1 MGGVVSGDDA
11 GPISSAGP
19 DLISGEAHDGGQTRS
34 GRILWVDDEV
44 DLLRPH
50 LMLLRS
56 AGYRVDAIMN
66 GQDALELLRSETYDL
81 VLLDEQMPGL
91 RGIDVLA
98 RLRRSSP
105 RLPVVMVTKS
115 EAYSTMHEAIG
126 HRADDYIVKPTS
138 PRQVL
143 SVVTRL
149 LEGPALQ
156 HEQIARDFT
165 RRFTELR
172 EDLSTAATWNEWA
185 RLYSEMVDWD
195 LKLEEAKERGLREIL
210 DMLLADVRRGFCDLV
225 AAQYGEWVHEGGEA
239 GPTLSVDVLPR
250 FFKPLLVEDPAS
262 MLVVMDCM
270 RLDQWRAIM
279 PLLSDL
285 FEIEEALYASILPTA
300 TPFARNAIFSGLFP
314 DELAERRPDW
324 WKAGFEIGY
333 NTFEDELFK
342 EFVAQLAGHHM
353 RTHYEK
359 IFSTDEGEDMLARL
373 AGYLSGPSA
382 TALVFGFVDMLTH
395 GRSES
400 KLIWEMARDTSAL
413 RSLTVTWF
421 QRSTAYR
428 ALALAA
434 QRGVR
439 VLLTTDHGS
448 LHCHRSATIYA
459 KRDATANLRYKFGD
473 DLRVENPAAVFAA
486 TDADELRLPP
496 GGMKRNYVL
505 CRDDFFFVYPTKL
518 REYQQRYRDSFLHG
532 GVSPEEMVLPA
543 VLLTPR

>member
-1 MGGVVSGDDA
+1 MSGLT
-11 GPISSAGP
+11 SAQE
-19 DLISGEAHDGGQTRS
+19 SGQRT

-56 AGYRVDAIMN
+56 EGYQVDAIMN
-66 GQDALELLRSETYDL
+66 GQDALELLRSQSYDL

-91 RGIDVLA
+91 RGIEVLT
-98 RLRRSSP
+98 RLRRTSP
-105 RLPVVMVTKS
+105 RLPVVMVSKS

-165 RRFTELR
+165 RRFAELR
-172 EDLSTAATWNEWA
+172 EDLATASTWDEWA
-185 RLYSEMVDWD
+185 RLYSEMVEWD
-195 LKLEEAKERGLREIL
+195 LRLEEAGETGLREAL
-210 DMLLADVRRGFCDLV
+210 DMLLADLRRGFCDLV
-225 AAQYGEWVHEGGEA
+225 DARYGDWVHEGGEA

-262 MLVVMDCM
+262 LLIVMDCM

-279 PLLSDL
+279 PLLSDM

-324 WKAGFEIGY
+324 WTGGIETGY
-333 NTFEDELFK
+333 NTFEDELFA
-342 EFVAQLAGHHM
+342 EFVAELAGHRM

-359 IFSTDEGEDMLARL
+359 IFSASEGESMLERL
-373 AGYLSGPSA
+373 SGYLSRPSA

-400 KLIWEMARDTSAL
+400 KLIWEMARDTGAL

-421 QRSTAYR
+421 KRSTAYR

-434 QRGVR
+434 QSGVR

-473 DLRVENPAAVFAA
+473 DLRVENPAAVFA
-486 TDADELRLPP
+486 TSDADELRLPP
-496 GGMKRNYVL
+496 GGMRRNYVL